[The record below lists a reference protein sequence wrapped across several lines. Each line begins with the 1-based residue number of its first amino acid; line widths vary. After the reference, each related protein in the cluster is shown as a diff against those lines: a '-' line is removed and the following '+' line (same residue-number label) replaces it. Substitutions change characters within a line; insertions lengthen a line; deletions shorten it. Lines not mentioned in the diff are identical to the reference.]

1 MVPNGWNIE
10 DFESL
15 GIKTIDGDRGKNYP
29 KKHEYLP
36 EGYSLFLGADNV
48 FNDGLRLES
57 KVFISR
63 DKHEQLGK
71 GIVQYDDLLL
81 IMRGNGTG
89 RICSYDQEISP
100 YAHARINSGL
110 IILRLNQLKLNKIY
124 ALQLMRSNFV
134 TKQFDSYMFGSAQP
148 QLTVK
153 ILKSLRLPTPPLPE
167 QQKIAK
173 ILSTWDKAIATT
185 ERLIATSQQQK
196 KALMQQLLTGKKRLV
211 NPETGKM
218 FEGDWEEVK
227 QGDVATFFNG
237 RAYKQTEWEETGTPV
252 IRLQNLTG
260 RGSEFYYSTL
270 ELPDHQ
276 YCNTGDLLYM
286 WSATFGPAIWHGE
299 KAIYHY
305 HIWKVE
311 CNASRLNKRFMY
323 FLLDFETQKWM
334 SQSNGMGLLHITKT
348 TMEKQTIL
356 LPNVK
361 EQQKIASALTAADKD
376 IELLEAKLAHL
387 KDEKKALM
395 QQLLTGKRR
404 VKVEAMEMA

>member
-1 MVPNGWNIE
+1 MVPNIPDWKQKLFKNILKLDRGSSPRPIVDFMTE
-10 DFESL
+10 DDD
-15 GIKTIDGDRGKNYP
+15 GVNWIKIGDTKKGELYINTTKEKITPEGAKKSRKVSRGEIIVSNSMSYGQPYILNIDGYIHDGWFVIRNYE
-29 KKHEYLP
+29 KYFDKE
-36 EGYSLFLGADNV
+36 FL
-48 FNDGLRLES
+48 
-57 KVFISR
+57 
-63 DKHEQLGK
+63 
-71 GIVQYDDLLL
+71 
-81 IMRGNGTG
+81 
-89 RICSYDQEISP
+89 
-100 YAHARINSGL
+100 
-110 IILRLNQLKLNKIY
+110 
-124 ALQLMRSNFV
+124 LQLLGSELIQRQYKRLAAGGVVSNISSDLV
-134 TKQFDSYMFGSAQP
+134 YAVRVA
-148 QLTVK
+148 L
-153 ILKSLRLPTPPLPE
+153 PPLPE

-211 NPETGKM
+211 NPETGM
-218 FEGDWEEVK
+218 VFEGDWEEVK

-404 VKVEAMEMA
+404 VKVDTTEAA

>member
-1 MVPNGWNIE
+1 MVPNGWK
-10 DFESL
+10 S
-15 GIKTIDGDRGKNYP
+15 
-29 KKHEYLP
+29 
-36 EGYSLFLGADNV
+36 V
-48 FNDGLRLES
+48 RLNKLSEFVTS
-57 KVFISR
+57 GSR
-63 DKHEQLGK
+63 DWAQYYSDKGSKFIRMTNLPRDGIYLKLEDLKFVDVKSDSADGKRTSLQYGDILISITAELGK
-71 GIVQYDDLLL
+71 IGWVPDNLGEAYINQHTALVRPKASKCDSKYIAYLLSSHT
-81 IMRGNGTG
+81 MN
-89 RICSYDQEISP
+89 
-100 YAHARINSGL
+100 HRINRLNDSGAKAGLNLPTIRSIPL
-110 IILRLNQLKLNKIY
+110 II
-124 ALQLMRSNFV
+124 
-134 TKQFDSYMFGSAQP
+134 
-148 QLTVK
+148 
-153 ILKSLRLPTPPLPE
+153 PPLPE
-167 QQKIAK
+167 QRKIAK
-173 ILSTWDKAIATT
+173 ILSTWDKAITTT
-185 ERLIATSQQQK
+185 EQLIAASQQQK
-196 KALMQQLLTGKKRLV
+196 KALMQQLLTGKKRLL
-211 NPETGKM
+211 NPETGKV

-270 ELPDHQ
+270 ELPEHQ
-276 YCNTGDLLYM
+276 YCNTDDLLYM

-311 CNASRLNKRFMY
+311 CNSSRLNKLFMY

-361 EQQKIASALTAADKD
+361 EQQKIASVLTAADKE
-376 IELLEAKLAHL
+376 IELLQAKLAHF
-387 KDEKKALM
+387 KEEKKALM

-404 VKVEAMEMA
+404 VKIEEMKIA